1 MEKYYRWICVYGG
14 KSIIKQIC
22 KTVDQYSWN
31 FVLFSTCNIFRNCRH
46 NRFPNHEH
54 LCSYAILVPK
64 IYQSGEKLQLCG
76 ASKRGRQMLRG
87 IIMQCMHVHV
97 RRCPDSTITR
107 HYERISARRGK
118 SKGKITAARKMAKI
132 IYVMLKENKSFRY
145 DG

>member
-1 MEKYYRWICVYGG
+1 MDMRIRKKASSNKYAKLLI
-14 KSIIKQIC
+14 SILGISYYSALAISSEI
-22 KTVDQYSWN
+22 VD
-31 FVLFSTCNIFRNCRH
+31 I

-54 LCSYAILVPK
+54 LCSYARLVPK
-64 IYQSGEKLQLCG
+64 IYQSGEKLQLRG
-76 ASKRGRQMLRG
+76 ASKRGSQMLSW
-87 IIMQCMHVHV
+87 IIVQCMHVHV